1 MGYEWTYTCA
11 CKRAPGVCGGV
22 VVGFD
27 MAETGMEDS
36 GAEVRVEEKDPFG
49 FNKFLERLGPVKK
62 EADRPV
68 AACADTEAWQV
79 ICAFCGHS
87 AWGTPLSAA
96 QLRFNETHVC
106 RPHPDDNDTN

>member
-27 MAETGMEDS
+27 LAETGMEDP

-49 FNKFLERLGPVKK
+49 FGKFLDRLAPVKK
-62 EADRPV
+62 EADGPV
-68 AACADTEAWQV
+68 AAGKDSDKGIWFKGIWAPFDKPNGA
-79 ICAFCGHS
+79 
-87 AWGTPLSAA
+87 
-96 QLRFNETHVC
+96 R
-106 RPHPDDNDTN
+106 